1 MESHSTYQSL
11 SDFLVEEFLGKER
24 LLFIQLSFCTK
35 NSGEKNLSHP
45 APLCSS
51 QMFVPWWVFFSAL
64 MISISK
70 AAERSLPL
78 LWDLCTQ
85 QIALL
90 CYTMSPLF
98 LHQFHFLGQQEIIP
112 FFIGFLFYIL
122 SWGGVAYMH
131 CPIFRTCPKTLM
143 LTASYFDV
151 AFRSHIY
158 VLLARHHATAVM
170 NAL

>member
-35 NSGEKNLSHP
+35 TSGEK
-45 APLCSS
+45 
-51 QMFVPWWVFFSAL
+51 
-64 MISISK
+64 
-70 AAERSLPL
+70 
-78 LWDLCTQ
+78 D
-85 QIALL
+85 
-90 CYTMSPLF
+90 LF
-98 LHQFHFLGQQEIIP
+98 LTQHLCAHHRCLYPGGYSSMLWWSLFQRLQREVFHFSETFPLNRLHCYVTLCHHSA
-112 FFIGFLFYIL
+112 FSDNRKSFLFLLDFYFTSQVEGEL
-122 SWGGVAYMH
+122 PYMH

-158 VLLARHHATAVM
+158 VLLATHHVTAVV
-170 NAL
+170 NVL